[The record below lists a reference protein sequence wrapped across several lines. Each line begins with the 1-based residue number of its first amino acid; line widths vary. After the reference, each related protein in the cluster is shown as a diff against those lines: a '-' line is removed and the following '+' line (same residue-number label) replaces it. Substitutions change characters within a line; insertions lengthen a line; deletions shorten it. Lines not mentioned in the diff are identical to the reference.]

1 LHEKEKMKFR
11 FLSII
16 FFVLTTPLLI
26 KGQDDSNIKFKTKST
41 LSGFIRGGFFGSTNP
56 DNNKAYLSSAFSD
69 AGIKIEVSNNLNF
82 SAFSDIRFRYGTEFL
97 KPVSKLDLREAF
109 INVYGKKWN
118 VSAGQKIIKWGRAD
132 FTNPTSKLSPQDL
145 VYRSPDR
152 EDINMGNLL
161 VSGKWYPLTSL
172 SFEAVAIPY
181 YRSSRLLVDQVKL
194 PFYVTIDPLETL
206 VTSREMFSYGLKT
219 DLHITGVD
227 LSFSLFDGYDPMPGT
242 ALTSFNLDLSGAFP
256 IPYTRLEMT
265 PYKIRNFGFDFET
278 TLGEFGLRG
287 EASYMA
293 PYKSWKSFEYIPMP
307 ELKWVAGTDWSADN
321 WRFTAEYSGKI
332 IPDFT
337 PSAVDS
343 FIGSEP
349 DMAQMITLM
358 SIFGFNMEDYVR
370 DQVGAYNRLYNYQL
384 EKSYHS
390 AGLRIETELFYGKLI
405 PSFLTLYNFTSRDF
419 LITPEVNFIP
429 ADGLKISL
437 AGDYFS
443 GRKGSLYDIADD
455 FMNCVRI
462 SLRVD
467 F

>member
-1 LHEKEKMKFR
+1 
-11 FLSII
+11 
-16 FFVLTTPLLI
+16 
-26 KGQDDSNIKFKTKST
+26 
-41 LSGFIRGGFFGSTNP
+41 
-56 DNNKAYLSSAFSD
+56 
-69 AGIKIEVSNNLNF
+69 
-82 SAFSDIRFRYGTEFL
+82 
-97 KPVSKLDLREAF
+97 
-109 INVYGKKWN
+109 
-118 VSAGQKIIKWGRAD
+118 
-132 FTNPTSKLSPQDL
+132 
-145 VYRSPDR
+145 
-152 EDINMGNLL
+152 
-161 VSGKWYPLTSL
+161 
-172 SFEAVAIPY
+172 
-181 YRSSRLLVDQVKL
+181 
-194 PFYVTIDPLETL
+194 
-206 VTSREMFSYGLKT
+206 
-219 DLHITGVD
+219 
-227 LSFSLFDGYDPMPGT
+227 
-242 ALTSFNLDLSGAFP
+242 
-256 IPYTRLEMT
+256 
-265 PYKIRNFGFDFET
+265 
-278 TLGEFGLRG
+278 
-287 EASYMA
+287 
-293 PYKSWKSFEYIPMP
+293 MP
-307 ELKWVAGTDWSADN
+307 ELKWVAGTDWSAGN

-358 SIFGFNMEDYVR
+358 SIPGFNMEDYVR

-405 PSFLTLYNFTSRDF
+405 PSFLTLYNFTSCDL

-443 GRKGSLYDIADD
+443 GRKGSLYDIAND